1 MVYSQIKRLHE
12 YKRQLMTA
20 FAILRIYFDLK
31 DGKLPDFYPSVF
43 LFGAKAASCY
53 YRAKGIIKYINEI
66 VNLVNH
72 DPQTRDKLRVVF
84 VQNYNV
90 SYAEKIVAGS
100 NVSLQVSTAGLEA
113 SGTGNMKFMM
123 NGAVTVGTMDG
134 ANIEIVEKAGR
145 ENNYI
150 FGATVEELTAIRD
163 RYDPNVILTKDL
175 EARRVVET
183 LTDGTFQDDGNGYFS
198 ELYRSLTEGAPWHKA
213 DNYFV
218 LYDLPEYVNALL
230 KANSEYGNKELFS
243 QKALYNATHSS
254 YFSSDRTIAEY
265 AADIWKVNEI

>member
-1 MVYSQIKRLHE
+1 
-12 YKRQLMTA
+12 
-20 FAILRIYFDLK
+20 
-31 DGKLPDFYPSVF
+31 
-43 LFGAKAASCY
+43 
-53 YRAKGIIKYINEI
+53 
-66 VNLVNH
+66 
-72 DPQTRDKLRVVF
+72 
-84 VQNYNV
+84 
-90 SYAEKIVAGS
+90 
-100 NVSLQVSTAGLEA
+100 
-113 SGTGNMKFMM
+113 
-123 NGAVTVGTMDG
+123 MDG

-175 EARRVVET
+175 EVRRVVET

-230 KANSEYGNKELFS
+230 KANFEYGNKELFS
-243 QKALYNATHSS
+243 RKALYNATHSA

-265 AADIWKVNEI
+265 AEDIWKVNEI